1 MRNERRRRIVELINN
16 FDIRTQREITEMLQK
31 EGYKVTQATVS
42 RDLKELRMGKN
53 VAYAGRCLYSSH
65 AALTEIDKNKL
76 NTALFE
82 SVMSLK
88 YAQNNVVIKTMPG
101 LAAAV
106 AANIDSLKNECI
118 LGSVAGDDTIII
130 VTTDEES
137 AAFFS
142 SQIRQFLR
150 ETGNMPKDGN

>member
-1 MRNERRRRIVELINN
+1 MKNERRKRIVELINN

-31 EGYKVTQATVS
+31 EGYRVTQATVS
-42 RDLKELRMGKN
+42 RDLKELRMAKN
-53 VAYAGRCLYSSH
+53 VAYAGRCIYSANS
-65 AALTEIDKNKL
+65 ALKEIDKDKL

-82 SVMSLK
+82 SVVSLK
-88 YAQNNVVIKTMPG
+88 YAQNNVVIKTIPG

-106 AANIDSLKNECI
+106 ASNLDALDNDCI

-130 VTTDEES
+130 VTSDEES
-137 AAFFS
+137 SAFLS

-150 ETGNMPKDGN
+150 GEEETARLGN

>member
-1 MRNERRRRIVELINN
+1 MRHERRKRIVELINN

-53 VAYAGRCLYSSH
+53 VASAGRYLYSSH

-76 NTALFE
+76 STALFE
-82 SVMSLK
+82 SVISLK

-130 VTTDEES
+130 VTADEES
-137 AAFFS
+137 SAFFS
-142 SQIRQFLR
+142 SQIRGFLSKADNVT
-150 ETGNMPKDGN
+150 EDGN